1 MILNVAICD
10 DEEKDI
16 TVINKYLEH
25 FEMDNDIDFN
35 IYLFRGGS
43 ELLEHY
49 SKSGDFHIVFLDIE
63 MPGENGLTI
72 ANHIRN
78 DINDNYVKIVFVS
91 NYPEFMQD
99 SFNVQ
104 AFHFFPKPFKIDS
117 FLLLMKQIL
126 SSIEKD
132 SFVALLVNEGQT
144 EELVNINDIVM
155 VHIKDSINKETIVT
169 LTSKT
174 ILARERL
181 TELYDKLKNYGFTA
195 PSRGYLI
202 NMRHVHFI
210 NDTSI
215 VMDNHFTIPL
225 SRRKRKEIK
234 KMFHNNL
241 LLFTGNR

>member
-1 MILNVAICD
+1 MVLNVAICD
-10 DEEKDI
+10 DEEKDVMI
-16 TVINKYLEH
+16 INEYLEQ
-25 FEMDNDIDFN
+25 FEMKYDIDFN
-35 IYLFRGGS
+35 KYIFRNGG

-49 SKSGDFHIVFLDIE
+49 PNSGAFHVVFLDIE
-63 MPGENGLTI
+63 MPGENGLAI
-72 ANHIRN
+72 AGHIRN
-78 DINDNYVKIVFVS
+78 DIDDNYVKIVFVS
-91 NYPEFMQD
+91 NHPEFMQD

-104 AFHFFPKPFKIDS
+104 AFHYFPKPLKKDD

-126 SSIEKD
+126 SGIEKD
-132 SFVALLVNEGQT
+132 SFVALLVNENQT

-155 VHIKDSINKETIVT
+155 IHIKDSVNKETIVT

-174 ILARERL
+174 ILAKERL
-181 TELYDKLKNYGFTA
+181 TELYGKLKNYGFVA
-195 PSRGYLI
+195 PFRGYLI

-215 VMDNHFTIPL
+215 VMDNQFTIPL

-241 LLFTGNR
+241 LLFA